1 MRQLWADRGT
11 TGAVALSIENGD
23 GPVKNWKGVGSRDF
37 PLATKSIKLDGDQV
51 AKYITKK
58 LSCGDCP
65 SPCKGIVAVKS
76 RGLSDVRRPTTRR
89 SRASVRTC

>member
-1 MRQLWADRGT
+1 
-11 TGAVALSIENGD
+11 
-23 GPVKNWKGVGSRDF
+23 VKNWKGVGSRDF

-65 SPCKGIVAVKS
+65 SPCKGS
-76 RGLSDVRRPTTRR
+76 WR
-89 SRASVRTC
+89 